1 MNRNTRAI
9 ATLRYNRRT
18 LKYFI
23 AFWFLGLK
31 GTNAKP
37 IYWKTW
43 FLKLKC
49 MIFTPPTNNLLL
61 WALIL
66 RFSSS
71 FNVPLYPS
79 CHYHG
84 KWSKPRDND
93 QTPILYKQGTTTTL
107 RYNDRKTLKY
117 WSFLVIR
124 FSNSNLSIGEVS
136 FKKKKKKYWRSLC
149 WTHTSVTCIACA
161 TFVSLPKLCLDKW
174 IFR

>member
-136 FKKKKKKYWRSLC
+136 FKKKKKSIGEVYAGPILASL
-149 WTHTSVTCIACA
+149 V
-161 TFVSLPKLCLDKW
+161 
-174 IFR
+174 